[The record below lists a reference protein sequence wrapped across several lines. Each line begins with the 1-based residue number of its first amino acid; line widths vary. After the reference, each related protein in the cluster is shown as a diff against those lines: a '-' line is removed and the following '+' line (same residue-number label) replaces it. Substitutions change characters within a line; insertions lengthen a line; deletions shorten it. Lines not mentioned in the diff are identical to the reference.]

1 MCMDIHTD
9 KEIKIQTIMEKFTP
23 LVRANIPCITLLPKG
38 GHYWRQRNAAH
49 TGRNA
54 LCQTSFSSFSGMDSG
69 SIKRNTSRVV
79 AWCELIAKTVA
90 TSHLTQLKI
99 NREEPIRP
107 NKLLWRV
114 PEDWIVSSSPS
125 SDPAVV
131 GEPVG
136 TIVVDSAN
144 SLLILSKH
152 TAWDCPCFCAGCC
165 SEYYGVLFSN
175 NILNNIPKNMRE
187 RRGT

>member
-90 TSHLTQLKI
+90 TSHLAQLKI

-125 SDPAVV
+125 A
-131 GEPVG
+131 
-136 TIVVDSAN
+136 ILR
-144 SLLILSKH
+144 SLVS
-152 TAWDCPCFCAGCC
+152 
-165 SEYYGVLFSN
+165 
-175 NILNNIPKNMRE
+175 
-187 RRGT
+187 RRGQLLSIRPFPCLSCPSIRLGTVHASELAVAANIMEFCSRIIF